1 VIDVE
6 LTDPHHVTAGYTGVP
21 GSRTFFVQ
29 AADETEQVTVL
40 VEKGQ
45 VAGLSELLTQLL
57 ARVEDVPATD
67 WDRAAMDLRP
77 PIEPRWRVGTIQV
90 GLDPERGRFVL
101 EFAELVVVDDSDDL
115 DPDDLDVD
123 DLLDDAVGDARE
135 LRIWADQDQA
145 RRLAAHCAE
154 VIGEGRPRCELCG
167 RPTELDGSHVCPSTN
182 GHGKLT
188 R

>member
-21 GSRTFFVQ
+21 GDRTFFVQ
-29 AADETEQVTVL
+29 AEDADALVTVAL
-40 VEKGQ
+40 EKAQVE
-45 VAGLSELLTQLL
+45 GLGELLAQLL
-57 ARVEDVPATD
+57 TRVDDTPATD
-67 WDRAAMDLRP
+67 WDRAAMDLRA
-77 PIEPRWRVGTIQV
+77 PIEPRWRVGAIQV

-101 EFAELVVVDDSDDL
+101 EFAELLLVEDDVDEDEL
-115 DPDDLDVD
+115 DP
-123 DLLDDAVGDARE
+123 RE

-154 VIGEGRPRCELCG
+154 VVGEGRPRCQLCG
-167 RPTELDGSHVCPSTN
+167 RPTATDGTHVCPATN
-182 GHGKLT
+182 GHGSLS